1 MSIIES
7 IFGKSQQPIWEA
19 FAMERN
25 GILKS
30 ESGDLFVEYEHSN
43 YIFKIKNYNY
53 TVSGSGRTESFMVGM
68 AEFLNPTA
76 LELQITKEDWFASIL
91 KIFRN
96 KDITIGHSS
105 FDKQFVVTSNRA
117 FNTITVL
124 KDKLLL
130 EKIIS
135 FNPVRIEITKNSDF
149 GETPSKGKYMLY
161 CAKQERFQ
169 DLNQLNEIHSL
180 LVSFTE
186 SLEKVCQIQ

>member
-7 IFGKSQQPIWEA
+7 IFGKSQDPIWEA

-53 TVSGSGRTESFMVGM
+53 TVSGSGHTESFMVGM
-68 AEFLNPTA
+68 AEFLIPSP

-91 KIFRN
+91 KFFNNR
-96 KDITIGHSS
+96 DITIGHRS
-105 FDKQFVVTSNRA
+105 FDKQFVVTSSNDFKA
-117 FNTITVL
+117 IAVL
-124 KDKLLL
+124 KDKILL
-130 EKIIS
+130 ERIIS
-135 FNPVRIEITKNSDF
+135 FNPVRIEITKNPDF
-149 GETPSKGKYMLY
+149 GETPSKGKDMLY
-161 CAKQERFQ
+161 CAKQERLQ
-169 DLNQLNEIHSL
+169 DLHQLSEIHAL